1 MTPLGRNFRVTPQ
14 AGWRTWLVATDAPAA
29 TVLIRL
35 YVGLVFLAEGILKF
49 LRPHTLGTGRFD
61 KIGIPAPG
69 FFAPFT
75 GVFEIVCGTLLLVG
89 LLTRVAAIPMV
100 VNMTCALI
108 VTKIPVLWGGSALFK
123 GESGWGD
130 FLHEARVDL
139 AQLCG
144 SLFLLIVGAGAYSF
158 DARLRHAAAVSGLA
172 EADRGW
178 SPAGR
183 RTVDGAV
190 GVSPGQEPGGREPGD
205 PGSRSGRRPGRPPTR

>member
-1 MTPLGRNFRVTPQ
+1 MTPGP
-14 AGWRTWLVATDAPAA
+14 GWWTWLVATDVTAA
-29 TVLIRL
+29 TVLIRF
-35 YVGLVFLAEGILKF
+35 YVGVVFLTEGILKF
-49 LRPHTLGTGRFD
+49 VRPHTLGTGRFD

-75 GVFEIVCGTLLLVG
+75 GVLEIVCGTLLLVG
-89 LLTRVAAIPMV
+89 LLTRLAAIPMV

-108 VTKIPVLWGGSALFK
+108 VTKIPILWGGSALFK

-158 DARLRHAAAVSGLA
+158 DACLHHGAAVSGLA
-172 EADRGW
+172 DADRGW

-183 RTVDGAV
+183 RTVGGAV
-190 GVSPGQEPGGREPGD
+190 GVSPGRESGGREPGD
-205 PGSRSGRRPGRPPTR
+205 PGSWSGRRPGPR